1 MVYILN
7 MQKNTFYR
15 VINIIIFPVSILFG
29 IEVVRSLIVAFSNPP
44 LLLLSFIMACIPLYT
59 FTANY
64 FYNKSI
70 RKGEKCK
77 PPLKDWIKVN
87 AIVSIIF
94 SVFMIFVCSAMLM
107 ALNDPKIV
115 EEFRNQLPANAP
127 AEFLGKNFTG
137 LMKGGCYFFLPF
149 SVLLLIH
156 IIITFNLLSRHK
168 QMFGY
173 STNDPQ

>member
-7 MQKNTFYR
+7 MQKHTLYR
-15 VINIIIFPVSILFG
+15 IINIIIFPVSILIG

-44 LLLLSFIMACIPLYT
+44 LLLFSFILACIPLYT

-77 PPLKDWIKVN
+77 PSLKEWIKAN
-87 AIVSIIF
+87 AVVSIIF
-94 SVFMIFVCSAMLM
+94 AVFMIFVCSVMLV
-107 ALNDPKIV
+107 ALDDPKIV
-115 EEFRNQLPANAP
+115 EQFRNQLPANTP
-127 AEFLGKNFTG
+127 AELLGEKFTPFMRG
-137 LMKGGCYFFLPF
+137 VCYFFIPF
-149 SVLLLIH
+149 SILLLIH
-156 IIITFNLLSRHK
+156 IIITFNLLTRYK